1 MSHPDTLPGQL
12 LTALLGPG
20 ATGPRLTWYGV
31 DGERTELSGRVLG
44 NWVTKAANLL
54 VEEAD
59 AGPGTVVVL
68 DLPVHWRTL
77 VWALGSWVA
86 GAQVTLPSEDL
97 LDEDEDADAPDVVV
111 TSRPGES
118 PGEDDAELVL
128 AVALPALAMRWDGDP
143 LGASVVDAAAE
154 LMTFGDQLGY
164 VSEPESTDLA
174 LVNENLEVTY
184 GDLAG
189 WATGAAEEDDI
200 DADDVDLEPGYEDEL
215 DTVDRP
221 DDDAAVV
228 PAEEDDIDAD
238 ERPSA
243 APVRALLA
251 PDDVAD
257 LLEQAV
263 RTWHGGGSVVLVE
276 PGLPADVRRRVAE
289 DERVDSRL

>member
-12 LTALLGPG
+12 LTAMLGPG

-86 GAQVTLPSEDL
+86 GAQVTLPAEDVLEEDL
-97 LDEDEDADAPDVVV
+97 GTDAPDVVV

-118 PGEDDAELVL
+118 PGEEDAELVL
-128 AVALPALAMRWDGDP
+128 AVALPALAMQWDGDP
-143 LGASVVDAAAE
+143 LGGSVVDAAAE

-164 VSEPESTDLA
+164 VSEPENTDLA
-174 LVNENLEVTY
+174 LVTENLEVTY
-184 GDLAG
+184 GDLPA
-189 WATGAAEEDDI
+189 WATGTVADDDI
-200 DADDVDLEPGYEDEL
+200 DADDVALEPGYEDEL
-215 DTVDRP
+215 D
-221 DDDAAVV
+221 AA
-228 PAEEDDIDAD
+228 ATDEDDEPLEDPPTTA
-238 ERPSA
+238 
-243 APVRALLA
+243 VRALLA